1 MIIEIKY
8 VSEHGSIVQLVGKFK
23 DSGKVAAIG
32 FDRRMFAAFVEA
44 NPDLT
49 FPFLV
54 DYEDGP
60 EPSVQIIENIH

>member
-32 FDRRMFAAFVEA
+32 LAALLHFKPNHYLNQDAGEA
-44 NPDLT
+44 
-49 FPFLV
+49 
-54 DYEDGP
+54 
-60 EPSVQIIENIH
+60 